1 MSNKYNWKFSTIGG
15 VTRVNIDCG
24 EAIAHLGELDKKLWT
39 VLSCPVAGLE
49 MDSKS
54 LAILDSNGDGRIH
67 ANDVVAVSEWLCKV
81 LKDPQILLQ
90 KSDSLALDQ
99 FNDNDAEG
107 LQLKNSALEIL
118 KNLGLQKDSIS
129 IADTSDSIRI
139 FAQTKFN
146 GDGVIT
152 EKCTEDAALQQ
163 LIKDVIATVG
173 SSADRSGEAGINT
186 DQLEAFYSAA
196 ADYVA
201 WKDAAGEAE
210 MPYGEN
216 TEAALAACEALRSKV
231 ADYFMRCKLVSFNA
245 DSTSALD
252 VTAERIGAI
261 GDKDLSTCGDEI
273 AQYPIARVTAAKTLP
288 LVEGVNPA
296 WQGAVAAMKALVFPE
311 ATEVTEEQWNE
322 ALAKFGA
329 YVAWKAAKKG
339 DAVEALGYDRLKSIV
354 AESRK
359 DDLLALIAE
368 DKSVEAEANA
378 IDSVDKLLH
387 MCRDFYSF
395 ICNFVSFKDFYN
407 PAIKAIFQAGTLYI
421 DQRSCDLCIKVPDMG
436 KSAGMAPQSGMF
448 VVYCDC
454 VSKQK
459 AGKMCIAA
467 MITDGEVNDLVVGKN
482 AIFYDRDG
490 HDWDATVVK
499 VVENP
504 ISVRQA
510 FFSPYRKM
518 AKTVEDTIN
527 KFAAEKDSKMMS
539 EMNAKITSV
548 PAAAADG
555 TAAAAAKPPFDIAKF
570 AGILA
575 AVGMAVGAL
584 GAALATIFAK
594 FVELSWWQILIVIA
608 LVLLCISGPSML
620 MAWLKLR
627 KRDLSP
633 VLNAN
638 SWAMNAKVK
647 INVRF
652 GSTLT
657 KMADLPLIT
666 GNVDPFAAKKMAGWK
681 KWLIAIAV
689 LIILAVPVIF
699 FISSRCCKDACEE
712 PAVMENVEPAAV
724 ENAEP
729 AAVENAEL

>member
-1 MSNKYNWKFSTIGG
+1 MSKEYNWKFSTIGG

-39 VLSCPVAGLE
+39 VLSCPIAGLE

-67 ANDVVAVSEWLCKV
+67 ADDVVAVSKWLCKV
-81 LKDPQILLQ
+81 LKDPQILLA
-90 KSDSLALDQ
+90 KSDTLALDQ
-99 FNDNDAEG
+99 FNENDVEG
-107 LQLKNSALEIL
+107 LQLKNSAIEIL
-118 KNLGLQKDSIS
+118 KNLGLEKDSIS
-129 IADTSDSIRI
+129 VDDTSDSIRI

-163 LIKDVIATVG
+163 IIKDIIATVG
-173 SSADRSGEAGINT
+173 SSADRSGEAGINA

-196 ADYVA
+196 VDYVA

-210 MPYGEN
+210 MPFGEN
-216 TEAALAACEALRSKV
+216 TEAALAACDALRSKV

-245 DSTSALD
+245 DSTNSLD
-252 VTAERIGAI
+252 VTAERIAAI
-261 GDKDLSTCGDEI
+261 GDKDLSACGSEI

-296 WQGAVAAMKALVFPE
+296 WQGAVAAMKALVFPD
-311 ATEVTEEQWNE
+311 ATEITEDQWNE
-322 ALAKFGA
+322 VLAKFGA
-329 YVAWKAAKKG
+329 FLAWKAAKKG
-339 DAVEALGYDRLKSIV
+339 DAVEALGYDRLKTV
-354 AESRK
+354 VTEARK
-359 DDLLALIAE
+359 ADILALIAE
-368 DKSVEAEANA
+368 DKAVEAEANA
-378 IDSVDKLLH
+378 IDSVDKLLR
-387 MCRDFYSF
+387 MCRDFYTL

-407 PAIKAIFQAGTLYI
+407 PAVKSIFQAGTLYI
-421 DQRSCDLCIKVPDMG
+421 DQRSCELCIKVADMG

-467 MITDGEVNDLVVGKN
+467 MITNGEVNDLVVGKN

-490 HDWDATVVK
+490 HDWDATIVK
-499 VVENP
+499 VVDNP

-527 KFAAEKDSKMMS
+527 KFAADKDSKMMS
-539 EMNAKITSV
+539 EMNAKIASA

-555 TAAAAAKPPFDIAKF
+555 SAAAAAKPPFDIAKF
-570 AGILA
+570 AGIFA
-575 AVGMAVGAL
+575 AVGMAIGAL

-594 FVELSWWQILIVIA
+594 FMELSWWQIIIVII
-608 LVLLCISGPSML
+608 LVMLCISGPSML

-633 VLNAN
+633 VMNAN
-638 SWAMNAKVK
+638 GWAMNAKVK
-647 INVRF
+647 VNVHF

-657 KMADLPLIT
+657 KLANLPIIA
-666 GNVDPFAAKKMAGWK
+666 GNVDPFAGKKMACWK
-681 KWLIAIAV
+681 KWLISLAV
-689 LIILAVPVIF
+689 LAILAVPVFF
-699 FISSRCCKDACEE
+699 FIASRCCKDTCT
-712 PAVMENVEPAAV
+712 
-724 ENAEP
+724 AEP
-729 AAVENAEL
+729 APVENLAPAADDTPADAPAAE